1 MNEILHFS
9 DFAPFLDHSFQISF
23 TPEISIPAILIM
35 AKEFDSYSP
44 ADRKPFSLIFRTD
57 QKKEYFP
64 QAIRILHHPE
74 KGEISV
80 FLVPLGPDQLGM
92 RYEAIFS

>member
-1 MNEILHFS
+1 MNEILHLS
-9 DFAPFLDHSFQISF
+9 DFAPFIDHEFQISF
-23 TPEISIPAILIM
+23 TPELSLAAILVQAI
-35 AKEFDSYSP
+35 EFDSYTP
-44 ADRKPFSLIFRTD
+44 ANRKPFSLIFRTK
-57 QKKEYFP
+57 QKNEYFA
-64 QAIRILHHPE
+64 QAIRILHHPQ

>member
-1 MNEILHFS
+1 MNEILQLS
-9 DFAPFLDHSFQISF
+9 DFAPFIDHEFQISF
-23 TPEISIPAILIM
+23 TPELSLAAILVQAI
-35 AKEFDSYSP
+35 EFDSYTP
-44 ADRKPFSLIFRTD
+44 ANRKPFSLIFRTE
-57 QKKEYFP
+57 QKNEYFA
-64 QAIRILHHPE
+64 QAIRILHHPQ

>member
-1 MNEILHFS
+1 MNEILHLS
-9 DFAPFLDHSFQISF
+9 DFAPFIDHEFQISF
-23 TPEISIPAILIM
+23 TPELSLAAILVQAI
-35 AKEFDSYSP
+35 EFDSYTP
-44 ADRKPFSLIFRTD
+44 ANRKPFSLIFRTE
-57 QKKEYFP
+57 QKNEYFA
-64 QAIRILHHPE
+64 QAIRILHHPQ

>member
-1 MNEILHFS
+1 MNEILSLS
-9 DFAPFLDHSFQISF
+9 DFAPFLDHPFQISF
-23 TPEISIPAILIM
+23 TPDTSLPAVLIL
-35 AKEFDSYSP
+35 AQEFDSYSP
-44 ADRKPFSLIFRTD
+44 ADRKPFSLIFRTE

-80 FLVPLGPDQLGM
+80 FLVPLGPDLQGM